1 MESFNFL
8 LQFDPAHILSLAAR
22 LITGRTFGY
31 HFDELAIGEFVK
43 FAEKILADHREL
55 LRDPTNAVRFGE
67 ILDVFVSAG
76 WPAATQ
82 IVTRLDA
89 AVR

>member
-1 MESFNFL
+1 MESFNKL
-8 LQFDPAHILSLAAR
+8 LSYDPAHVLKLTAR

-31 HFDELAIGEFVK
+31 QFDSFAIGEFVK
-43 FAEKILADHREL
+43 FSEKFLADHKEL
-55 LRDPTNAVRFGE
+55 LRESTNALYFAE

-76 WPAATQ
+76 WPDATQ

-89 AVR
+89 AIR